1 MKSPEDT
8 FTLDQLGDQV
18 AGPLGSTYSS
28 IAYNTLKGIALT
40 IYGIIRTILYLLLLI
55 PQVIQLIVFGLFLY
69 IISKLWGSMKG
80 IYEILAA
87 LFNALIPGPLIAWNV
102 IATIFNIIGMAMKI
116 VGMSL
121 PKLPIVKNPMGFKL
135 PKKMPT
141 AIEFVMLVLGP
152 VARATKKSM
161 HDLVYE

>member
-1 MKSPEDT
+1 MKS
-8 FTLDQLGDQV
+8 
-18 AGPLGSTYSS
+18 
-28 IAYNTLKGIALT
+28 
-40 IYGIIRTILYLLLLI
+40 
-55 PQVIQLIVFGLFLY
+55 
-69 IISKLWGSMKG
+69 
-80 IYEILAA
+80 IYEIVAA

-121 PKLPIVKNPMGFKL
+121 PKLPTVRDPFKIKL

-152 VARATKKSM
+152 VARATKKTM
-161 HDLVYE
+161 HGMVYE